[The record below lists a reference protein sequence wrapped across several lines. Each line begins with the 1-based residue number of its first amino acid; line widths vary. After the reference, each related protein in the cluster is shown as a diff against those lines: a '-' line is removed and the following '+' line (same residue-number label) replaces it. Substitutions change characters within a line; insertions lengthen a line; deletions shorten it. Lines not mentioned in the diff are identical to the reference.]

1 MTQALITEDL
11 QTANDLTQLYD
22 RDFNLWIVA
31 TTELLREGRLAAL
44 DVANL
49 LEEIETMGRSEKAAL
64 KSNLVVVLWHLLKWK
79 YQPEKRS
86 TSWELS
92 IAEHRRRLR
101 DAFEDSPSLKPYCEE
116 CFDQCY
122 QDARRQARIETKLAI
137 ATFPETSPFTP
148 EQSLDQDFLPD

>member
-1 MTQALITEDL
+1 MTQILLTQNL
-11 QTANDLTQLYD
+11 QTVNELEHLYD
-22 RDFNLWIVA
+22 RDFSLWIA
-31 TTELLREGRLAAL
+31 TTAELLREGRLAEL

-49 LEEIETMGRSEKAAL
+49 LEEIETMGRSEKSAL

-101 DAFEDSPSLKPYCEE
+101 EAFGDSPSLKRYFNE

-122 QDARRQARIETKLAI
+122 QDARRQAKIETKLAI
-137 ATFPETSPFTP
+137 ATFPEISPFTA
-148 EQSLDQDFLPD
+148 EQCLDQDFLP

>member
-1 MTQALITEDL
+1 MTQTLLVEQHL
-11 QTANDLTQLYD
+11 SELYD
-22 RDFNLWIVA
+22 RDFNLWLVMTA
-31 TTELLREGRLAAL
+31 ELLRQGRLAEL

-49 LEEIETMGRSEKAAL
+49 LEEIETMGRSEKSAL

-86 TSWELS
+86 TSWELT

-101 DAFEDSPSLKPYCEE
+101 DAFEDSPSLKRYFYQYFE
-116 CFDQCY
+116 QCY
-122 QDARRQARIETKLAI
+122 QDARRQAKIETKLAI

-148 EQSLDQDFLPD
+148 EQSLDQDFLP

>member
-1 MTQALITEDL
+1 MTQILLTQNL
-11 QTANDLTQLYD
+11 QTVNELEYLYD
-22 RDFNLWIVA
+22 RDFNLWII
-31 TTELLREGRLAAL
+31 TTAELLREGRLAEL

-49 LEEIETMGRSEKAAL
+49 LEEIETMGRSEKSAL

-86 TSWELS
+86 TSWELT

-101 DAFEDSPSLKPYCEE
+101 DAFEDSPSLKRYFNE

-122 QDARRQARIETKLAI
+122 QDARRQAKIETKIAI
-137 ATFPETSPFTP
+137 AAFPKTSPFTA
-148 EQSLDQDFLPD
+148 EHCLDQDFLP

>member
-1 MTQALITEDL
+1 MTLLTQDI
-11 QTANDLTQLYD
+11 QISSDLTQLYD
-22 RDFNLWIVA
+22 RDFNLWMIA
-31 TTELLREGRLAAL
+31 IAEILREGRLGEL

-64 KSNLVVVLWHLLKWK
+64 KSNLVVILWHLLKWE

-101 DAFEDSPSLKPYCEE
+101 DTFEDSPSLKRYFEE
-116 CFDQCY
+116 CFNQCY
-122 QDARRQARIETKLAI
+122 QDARRQARIETKLEI
-137 ATFPETSPFTP
+137 ATFPEVSPFSP
-148 EQSLDQDFLPD
+148 EQCLDQDFLPD

>member
-1 MTQALITEDL
+1 ML
-11 QTANDLTQLYD
+11 QTSLPQDFQPANDLAQLYG

-31 TTELLREGRLAAL
+31 TAELLREGRLTEL

-49 LEEIETMGRSEKAAL
+49 LEEIESMGRGEKSAL
-64 KSNLVVVLWHLLKWK
+64 KSNLVVILWHLLKWK
-79 YQPEKRS
+79 YQAEKRS

-101 DAFEDSPSLKPYCEE
+101 DVFEDSPSLKRYFEE

-137 ATFPETSPFTP
+137 ATFPDSSPFTP
-148 EQSLDQDFLPD
+148 EQCLDQDFLPD

>member
-1 MTQALITEDL
+1 MTQTLLVEQHLSD
-11 QTANDLTQLYD
+11 LYD
-22 RDFNLWIVA
+22 RDFNLWLVM
-31 TTELLREGRLAAL
+31 TVELLRQGRLAEL

-49 LEEIETMGRSEKAAL
+49 LEEIETMGRSEKSAL

-86 TSWELS
+86 TSWELT

-101 DAFEDSPSLKPYCEE
+101 DAFEDSPSLKRYFHQYFE
-116 CFDQCY
+116 QCY
-122 QDARRQARIETKLAI
+122 QDARRQAKIETQLAI

-148 EQSLDQDFLPD
+148 EQSLDQDFLP

>member
-1 MTQALITEDL
+1 MTQILLTQNL
-11 QTANDLTQLYD
+11 QTVNELAHLYD
-22 RDFNLWIVA
+22 RDFNLWIV
-31 TTELLREGRLAAL
+31 TTSELLREGRLAEL

-49 LEEIETMGRSEKAAL
+49 LEEIATMGRSEKSAL

-101 DAFEDSPSLKPYCEE
+101 DAFEGSPSLKRYFNE

-122 QDARRQARIETKLAI
+122 QDARRQAKIETKLAI
-137 ATFPETSPFTP
+137 ATFPETSPFTT
-148 EQSLDQDFLPD
+148 EQCLDQDFLP

>member
-1 MTQALITEDL
+1 MTETLLID
-11 QTANDLTQLYD
+11 NDLAHIYD
-22 RDFNLWIVA
+22 RDFNLWIA
-31 TTELLREGRLAAL
+31 TTAELLREGRLAEL

-49 LEEIETMGRSEKAAL
+49 LEEIETMGRSEKSTL

-101 DAFEDSPSLKPYCEE
+101 DAFQDSPSLKRYFNE

-122 QDARRQARIETKLAI
+122 QDARSQAKIETKLAI
-137 ATFPETSPFTP
+137 ATFPETSPFTT
-148 EQSLDQDFLPD
+148 EQCLDQDFLP

>member
-1 MTQALITEDL
+1 MTQILLTQNL
-11 QTANDLTQLYD
+11 QTVNELEHLYD
-22 RDFNLWIVA
+22 RDFNLWIV
-31 TTELLREGRLAAL
+31 TTAELLREGRLAEL

-49 LEEIETMGRSEKAAL
+49 LEEIATMGRSEKSAL

-101 DAFEDSPSLKPYCEE
+101 DAFEGSPSLKRYFNE

-122 QDARRQARIETKLAI
+122 QDARRQAKIETKLAI
-137 ATFPETSPFTP
+137 ATFPETSPFTT
-148 EQSLDQDFLPD
+148 EQCLDQDFLP

>member
-1 MTQALITEDL
+1 MTETLLID
-11 QTANDLTQLYD
+11 NDLAHIYD
-22 RDFNLWIVA
+22 RDFNLWII
-31 TTELLREGRLAAL
+31 TTAELLREGRLAEL

-49 LEEIETMGRSEKAAL
+49 LEEIETMGRSEKSAL

-101 DAFEDSPSLKPYCEE
+101 DAFEDSPSLKRYFNE

-122 QDARRQARIETKLAI
+122 QDARRQAKIETKLAI
-137 ATFPETSPFTP
+137 ATFPETSPFTN
-148 EQSLDQDFLPD
+148 EQCLDQDFLP

>member
-1 MTQALITEDL
+1 MTQALLTQDL
-11 QTANDLTQLYD
+11 QAANDLAQLYD

-64 KSNLVVVLWHLLKWK
+64 KSNLVVVLLHLLKWK
-79 YQPEKRS
+79 YQPKKRS

-101 DAFEDSPSLKPYCEE
+101 DAFEDSPSLKPYCEA